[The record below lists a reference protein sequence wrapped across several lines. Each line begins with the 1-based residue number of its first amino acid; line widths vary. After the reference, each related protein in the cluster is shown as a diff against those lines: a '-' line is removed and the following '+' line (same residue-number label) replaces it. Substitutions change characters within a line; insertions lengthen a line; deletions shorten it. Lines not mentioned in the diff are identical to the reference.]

1 MHNELYG
8 EWRSKRL
15 FRRIIKSFRLTHPLH
30 NLSATSLEWTSFTQ
44 LIQELAGG
52 NVRRNRFTQWELDFL
67 LDVQTARLRKS
78 ARADILRRSRTP
90 RLFGVS
96 GGDATSKSGGRRRFR
111 VAVDEWAILKV
122 NNY

>member
-78 ARADILRRSRTP
+78 ARADILRRYLRAVQHSQLSGALEPPAFLAFLAETP
-90 RLFGVS
+90 RRKAAA
-96 GGDATSKSGGRRRFR
+96 GGAS
-111 VAVDEWAILKV
+111 E
-122 NNY
+122 